1 MSTDNAVKTIEDE
14 DTPEFIEPR
23 FHKALPLTDEQVM
36 QELPQFIY
44 GSLAMDLALGFY
56 SPAALC
62 KKYNISSDVF
72 NALYE
77 TEEFQ
82 NELAR
87 WKDRLKTGDGFRTR
101 VAALAESSLYPLSHM
116 ITSSAVAP
124 RDKLKAISMITQ
136 LAGYDNR
143 DSASGPNVSASVTFN
158 IAPGIRGISDGNLN
172 GK

>member
-1 MSTDNAVKTIEDE
+1 MPMDNAVKNIDDD
-14 DTPEFIEPR
+14 DTPEFVEPR
-23 FHKALPLTDEQVM
+23 FHRSLPLTDEQVK
-36 QELPQFIY
+36 QDLPQFIY
-44 GSLAMDLALGFY
+44 GSLAMDIALGFY
-56 SPAALC
+56 SPAAIC
-62 KKYNISSDVF
+62 RKYDISAEVF

-82 NELAR
+82 NELER
-87 WKDRLKTGDGFRTR
+87 CRNRLKAGDGFRTR
-101 VAALAESSLYPLSHM
+101 AAVLAESALYPLSHI
-116 ITSSAVAP
+116 ITGAGIAP

-143 DSASGPNVSASVTFN
+143 DNSSGPNVSASVTFN